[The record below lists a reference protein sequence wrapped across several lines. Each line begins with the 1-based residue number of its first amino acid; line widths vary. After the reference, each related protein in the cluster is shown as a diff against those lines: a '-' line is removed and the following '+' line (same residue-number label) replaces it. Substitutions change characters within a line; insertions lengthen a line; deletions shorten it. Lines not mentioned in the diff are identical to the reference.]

1 MRAAAVDFGKVRVG
15 LAVADELGLMAH
27 PRPHLDG
34 RDPLRV
40 VRELSTLAAAE
51 GIGIFVVGLP
61 RSLDG
66 QEGPAARRARKFAQR
81 LRLAAGV
88 KVVLR
93 DEWLTTHEA
102 KGRLREQGLDERAQR
117 QRIDSAAAAVLLQS
131 FLDAKRGSDP

>member
-15 LAVADELGLMAH
+15 LAVGDELGLLAH

-40 VRELSTLAAAE
+40 VRELSSLAAAE

-61 RSLDG
+61 RGLDG
-66 QEGPAARRARKFAQR
+66 EEGPAARRARKFAQR

-93 DEWLTTHEA
+93 DEWLTTVEA
-102 KGRLREQGLDERAQR
+102 KGRLREQGLSDRDQR
-117 QRIDSAAAAVLLQS
+117 HRIDSAAAAVLLQS
-131 FLDAKRGSDP
+131 YLDAKREHEP